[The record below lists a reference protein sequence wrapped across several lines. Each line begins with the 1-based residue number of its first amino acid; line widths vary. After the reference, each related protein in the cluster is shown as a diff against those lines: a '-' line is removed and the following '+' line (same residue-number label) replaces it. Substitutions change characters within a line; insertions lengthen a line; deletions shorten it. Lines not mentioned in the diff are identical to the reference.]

1 MPFEPPGTKK
11 SGSFTPNEEAVAMI
25 ISMGFNT
32 EQAAKALKNTV
43 GSIGF
48 FLLCLRFFIA
58 LLLYYHWKGLKHNSV
73 WGRQWFDIIHY
84 HL

>member
-1 MPFEPPGTKK
+1 MPFEPPGAKK

-43 GSIGF
+43 GSIVF
-48 FLLCLRFFIA
+48 FLLCLRF
-58 LLLYYHWKGLKHNSV
+58 LLPYYSITTEKA
-73 WGRQWFDIIHY
+73 
-84 HL
+84 

>member
-1 MPFEPPGTKK
+1 MPFEPPGPKK

-48 FLLCLRFFIA
+48 FSAVFAFFYCPITLLP
-58 LLLYYHWKGLKHNSV
+58 LK
-73 WGRQWFDIIHY
+73 RPKT
-84 HL
+84 